1 MFEKAIDVILM
12 CEGGECNDVND
23 PGGHTKFG
31 ISKRAYPDVDI
42 GALTISKAS
51 EIYRRDYW
59 SANDCD
65 ELPYWAALLV
75 FDSAVNM
82 GRGPAIKCLQQTAKV
97 SLDGKIGPIT
107 KRVIKH
113 MDPEE
118 GIADFMS
125 WRIQAYAEMRG
136 WKRYGR
142 GWSRRCFTVAME
154 AAKHHA
160 QA

>member
-1 MFEKAIDVILM
+1 MFEKAIDVILR
-12 CEGGECNDVND
+12 CEGGECNDPAD

-31 ISKRAYPDVDI
+31 ISARAYPDLDI
-42 GALTISKAS
+42 GKLTISQAS
-51 EIYRRDYW
+51 QIYRTDYW
-59 SANDCD
+59 APNDCD
-65 ELPYWAALLV
+65 ELPYWAALCV

-82 GRGPAIKCLQQTAKV
+82 GRGSAVKFLQQVAKV

-113 MDPEE
+113 MEPEE

-125 WRIQAYAEMRG
+125 FRMQAYSKMRG
-136 WKRYGR
+136 WDRYGR
-142 GWSRRCFTVAME
+142 GWSRRCFTIAME

-160 QA
+160 AD